1 MPTMNMIQAIRSG
14 LEVML
19 ERDESVC
26 VFGED
31 VGYFGGVFRA
41 TQGLQQRF
49 GAQRVFD
56 TPLAEGGIIAVAIG
70 MGINGLR
77 PVPEIQFADYMYPAF
92 DQLTHERAKLRYRS
106 GGEWTAP
113 LTIRAPSGG
122 GIRGGLFHSQSPEA
136 YYTHTPGLCVV
147 MPSNPHDA
155 KGLLISSIESDDP
168 VVFFEP
174 KRLYRGPFDGHPEQ
188 VPPWRDQPAAQVPD
202 GHYCTP
208 LGKAAVV
215 RPGEEVTVVA
225 WGTMVHVARAAIEE
239 TGVDAELID
248 LRTLV
253 PLDLPAIAASVEK
266 TGRCVVVHEA
276 PRTGG
281 FGAEIVALVQQ
292 HCFWSLEA
300 PVVRVTGW
308 DTPFP
313 HAQEWQYMPSRERI
327 NRAMRSALAA

>member
-1 MPTMNMIQAIRSG
+1 MSTMNMIQAIRSG

-19 ERDESVC
+19 ERDANVC

-41 TQGLQQRF
+41 TQGLQQKF
-49 GAQRVFD
+49 GPRRVFD
-56 TPLAEGGIIAVAIG
+56 TPLAEGGIIGVAIG
-70 MGINGLR
+70 MGMNGLR

-92 DQLTHERAKLRYRS
+92 DQITNELAKLRYRS

-136 YYTHTPGLCVV
+136 YFAHTAGLCVV
-147 MPSNPHDA
+147 MPSNPLDA
-155 KGLLISSIESDDP
+155 KGLLVSSIESDDP
-168 VVFFEP
+168 VIFLEP
-174 KRLYRGPFDGHPEQ
+174 KRLYRGPFDGDPEH
-188 VPPWRDQPAAQVPD
+188 VPPWRDQPAAEVPE
-202 GHYCTP
+202 GYYRTP
-208 LGKAAVV
+208 LGQASVV
-215 RPGEEVTVVA
+215 RGGEEVTIVT
-225 WGTMVHVARAAIEE
+225 WGTMVHVARAAIDQ

-248 LRTLV
+248 LRTWV
-253 PLDLPAIAASVEK
+253 PLDLATIATSVEK

-276 PRTGG
+276 PRTCG
-281 FGAEIVALVQQ
+281 FGAEVVALLQQ

-300 PVVRVTGW
+300 PIERVTGW

-313 HAQEWQYMPSRERI
+313 HAQEWQYMPTRERI
-327 NRAMRSALAA
+327 TQAVRTAMAA

>member
-1 MPTMNMIQAIRSG
+1 MPTMNMIQAVRSA

-19 ERDESVC
+19 ERDAAVC

-41 TQGLQQRF
+41 TQGLQERF
-49 GAQRVFD
+49 GVQRVFD
-56 TPLAEGGIIAVAIG
+56 TPLAEGGIIAIAIG

-92 DQLTHERAKLRYRS
+92 DQITNELAKLRYRS

-113 LTIRAPSGG
+113 VTIRAPSGG

-136 YYTHTPGLCVV
+136 YYTHTAGLCVV

-155 KGLLISSIESDDP
+155 KGLLVSSIESDDP
-168 VVFFEP
+168 VIFFEP
-174 KRLYRGPFDGHPEQ
+174 KRLYRGAFDGDPEH
-188 VPPWRDQPAAQVPD
+188 VPPWRDQPAADVPD
-202 GHYCTP
+202 GYYRTP

-215 RPGEEVTVVA
+215 REGDDVTIVT
-225 WGTMVHVARAAIEE
+225 WGTMVHVARAALDRTHI
-239 TGVDAELID
+239 DAEVID
-248 LRTLV
+248 VRTLL
-253 PLDLPAIAASVEK
+253 PLDLATITASVTK
-266 TGRCVVVHEA
+266 TGRCVIVHEA
-276 PRTGG
+276 PRTSGY
-281 FGAEIVALVQQ
+281 GAEIAALVQQ

-300 PVVRVTGW
+300 PIVRVTGW

-313 HAQEWQYMPSRERI
+313 HAQEWEYMPSRERI
-327 NRAMRSALAA
+327 VHAVRNALAG

>member
-1 MPTMNMIQAIRSG
+1 MPTMNMIQSIRSG

-19 ERDESVC
+19 ERDPSVC

-41 TQGLQQRF
+41 TQGLQQKF
-49 GAQRVFD
+49 GPQRVFD

-70 MGINGLR
+70 MGLNGLR
-77 PVPEIQFADYMYPAF
+77 PVPEIQFSDYMYPAF
-92 DQLTHERAKLRYRS
+92 DQITSELAKLRYRS
-106 GGEWTAP
+106 GGEWNAP
-113 LTIRAPSGG
+113 LVIRAPSGG

-155 KGLLISSIESDDP
+155 KGLLVSSIECDDP
-168 VVFFEP
+168 VIFFEP
-174 KRLYRGPFDGHPEQ
+174 KRLYRGPFDGNPEQ
-188 VPPWRDQPAAQVPD
+188 VPPWRDQPAAEVPD
-202 GHYCTP
+202 GHYRTP
-208 LGKAAVV
+208 LGKAAIV
-215 RPGEEVTVVA
+215 RPGDEVTIIT
-225 WGTMVHVARAAIEE
+225 WGTMVHVASAAID
-239 TGVDAELID
+239 GSGMDAELID

-253 PLDLPAIAASVEK
+253 PLDMPAIAASVEK

-276 PRTGG
+276 PRTSG

-292 HCFWSLEA
+292 HCFWALEA
-300 PVVRVTGW
+300 PIVRVTGW

-313 HAQEWQYMPSRERI
+313 HAQEWQYMPSRARI
-327 NRAMRSALAA
+327 RGAMRSALAA

>member
-1 MPTMNMIQAIRSG
+1 MSTMNMIQAVRSA

-19 ERDESVC
+19 ERDPNVC

-41 TQGLQQRF
+41 TQGLQSRF

-56 TPLAEGGIIAVAIG
+56 TPLAEGGIVAVAIG

-77 PVPEIQFADYMYPAF
+77 PVPEIQFSDYMYPAF
-92 DQLTHERAKLRYRS
+92 DQISNELAKLRYRS

-113 LTIRAPSGG
+113 LTIRSPCGG

-147 MPSNPHDA
+147 MPSNPRDA
-155 KGLLISSIESDDP
+155 KGLLISSIECDDP

-174 KRLYRGPFDGHPEQ
+174 KRLYRGAFDGDHENVQ
-188 VPPWRDQPAAQVPD
+188 PWRDQPEAEVPD
-202 GHYCTP
+202 DYYRIPIGQ
-208 LGKAAVV
+208 ASVV
-215 RPGEEVTVVA
+215 RAGEEVTVIT
-225 WGTMVHVARAAIEE
+225 WGTMVHVARAAISQAN
-239 TGVDAELID
+239 VDADLID

-253 PLDLPAIAASVEK
+253 PLDLATITASVEK

-276 PRTGG
+276 PLTGG
-281 FGAEIVALVQQ
+281 FGAEVVAQIQQ
-292 HCFWSLEA
+292 HCFWNLEA
-300 PVVRVTGW
+300 PVARVTGW

-313 HAQEWQYMPSRERI
+313 HGQEREYMPSRERI
-327 NRAMRSALAA
+327 AGALKSILAA

>member
-1 MPTMNMIQAIRSG
+1 MPTMNLAQAVRSA

-49 GAQRVFD
+49 GPRRVFD
-56 TPLAEGGIIAVAIG
+56 TPLAEGGIIGMAIG
-70 MGINGLR
+70 MGLNGLR
-77 PVPEIQFADYMYPAF
+77 PVPEMQFSDYMLPAF
-92 DQLTHERAKLRYRS
+92 DQITNELAKLRYRS

-113 LTIRAPSGG
+113 VTIRAPSGAG
-122 GIRGGLFHSQSPEA
+122 VRGGLFHSQSPEA

-155 KGLLISSIESDDP
+155 KGLLISSIECDDP
-168 VVFFEP
+168 VIFFEP
-174 KRLYRGPFDGHPEQ
+174 KRLYRGPFEGDPEH
-188 VPPWRDQPAAQVPD
+188 VVPWREQAAADVPD
-202 GHYCTP
+202 GYYRTP
-208 LGKAAVV
+208 LGQAAIV
-215 RPGEEVTVVA
+215 RPGEEVTIVT
-225 WGTMVHVARAAIEE
+225 WGTMVHVVRAAIQEAQI
-239 TGVDAELID
+239 DAELID
-248 LRTLV
+248 VRTLL
-253 PLDLPAIAASVEK
+253 PLDLATIAASVEK

-281 FGAEIVALVQQ
+281 YGAEVVALVQQ

-300 PVVRVTGW
+300 PIVRVTGW
-308 DTPFP
+308 DTPLP
-313 HAQEWQYMPSRERI
+313 HAQEWQYLPSRERI
-327 NRAMRSALAA
+327 VNSVREVLAA

>member
-1 MPTMNMIQAIRSG
+1 MSTMNMIQAVRSG

-19 ERDESVC
+19 ERDPDVC

-41 TQGLQQRF
+41 TQGLQQKF
-49 GAQRVFD
+49 GPRRVFD
-56 TPLAEGGIIAVAIG
+56 TPLAEGGIVSVAIG
-70 MGINGLR
+70 MGMNGLR

-92 DQLTHERAKLRYRS
+92 DQITNELAKLRYRS

-113 LTIRAPSGG
+113 VTIRTPCGG

-147 MPSNPHDA
+147 VPSNPYDA

-168 VVFFEP
+168 VIFFEP
-174 KRLYRGPFDGHPEQ
+174 KRLYRGPFDGDPEQ
-188 VPPWRDQPAAQVPD
+188 VPPWRDQPGAEVSE
-202 GHYCTP
+202 GHYRVP
-208 LGKAAVV
+208 LSEAAVV
-215 RPGEEVTVVA
+215 RPGEEVTVVT
-225 WGTMVHVARAAIEE
+225 WGTMVHVARAAIAEA
-239 TGVDAELID
+239 GVDAELID
-248 LRTLV
+248 VRTLV
-253 PLDLPAIAASVEK
+253 PLDLATITASVER

-276 PRTGG
+276 PLTGG

-292 HCFWSLEA
+292 ACFWSLEA

-313 HAQEWQYMPSRERI
+313 HLQEWQYFPSRERI
-327 NRAMRSALAA
+327 AHAVRTALAA